1 MNKLLIEKLLILL
14 LLMFPVCASGQ
25 TIIDSLQSALS
36 ELPQDSQRVK
46 TNLALYEAIKFE
58 NPDEAISHLQQALK
72 LAEDISYQT
81 GVVNSYLALGY
92 FLEINSEYDSALAI
106 FRKAESMSDVLKK
119 RALLLESLTGQGMTL
134 RSLSQW
140 EDAISIILQCIE
152 IAMQEPV
159 DSLIISNNYNHLGNI
174 YSDQNQFEE
183 ALDYYQKCV
192 SFIQGRE
199 RKTAIVTM
207 NIGLIH
213 YRLEDYE
220 KATQY
225 FLECLAI
232 AERIDAKLV
241 TAHGYQ
247 KIGMVKRIM
256 NEPEAAKNYYRQAI
270 NLFEVVNDRSML
282 AFVHS
287 NLAGIYTDEENYDL
301 AIEELTLSLSLQE
314 AIEDQVGRCYTL
326 NNIGMA
332 YRGQNDF
339 PNAIKYFKK
348 AKEVA
353 TDVGVLLVNKDAAES
368 LSEIYAES
376 GDFQKAYLFHK
387 EFKVLDDSTFNET
400 KASRIA
406 ELEEKYQNEQKQ
418 QEINLLSAE
427 NQIATLELQKQQN
440 LRNYLII
447 AAFLLVL
454 LVGVVYSRY
463 QVKARANAKLK
474 ELDKLKTTFFT
485 NISHELRTPLTLI
498 LSPLQKLLHTQQD
511 KENEQALQLM
521 HFNASKLTEL
531 INQLLDLSKLEAGKL
546 SLQVH
551 EGNLNELLK
560 IVSASFETMASVK
573 NITFTTAIHQTPGAA
588 YYDEGKVQQILNNL
602 LSNAFKFTP
611 EGKEVVLRSEL
622 KGNSIHITVQDAG
635 PGIPTEEQEQ
645 IFRRFHQSKTNAPG
659 ITGTGVGLTLSKE
672 LALLHNGDITVESS
686 YGQGATFTFVFPISK
701 NSYETNQIVSV
712 STQITANEQN
722 TFEDSVSTEKDTNK
736 QIRDSIALIVEDNP
750 DLRFHMSSLLQH
762 AFSVEVA
769 ENGKRGIEIAK
780 KIVPDII
787 ITDLMMP
794 EMDGIELSEEIRKDE
809 KTSHIP
815 IIMLTAKSDR
825 ETKLA
830 GLETGADDFLTKPFD
845 NDELSTRVNNL
856 INQRKRLQEKYAKKI
871 TLSPTE
877 VDLKSPDELFIQRAL
892 QIVNDNLS
900 NSEFTV
906 ELFQKEMGMSRM
918 QLHRKL
924 KFLTNFSASEF
935 IRDLRLQRASSLL
948 AINGINITEVAY
960 SCGFNSTSYFTRC
973 FKEKFG
979 VIPSKHQEKVS

>member
-1 MNKLLIEKLLILL
+1 M
-14 LLMFPVCASGQ
+14 
-25 TIIDSLQSALS
+25 
-36 ELPQDSQRVK
+36 PQDSQRVT
-46 TNLALYEAIKFE
+46 TNLALYEALKYE
-58 NPDEAISHLQQALK
+58 TPKEAISYLSQALK
-72 LAEDISYQT
+72 LAETIPYQV
-81 GVVNSYLALGY
+81 GMVKSYLAIGY
-92 FLEINSEYDSALAI
+92 FLETNSEYDSALAT
-106 FRKAESMSDVLKK
+106 FRKAELMSGKLNKK
-119 RALLLESLTGQGMTL
+119 ALQLEALSGQGMTL
-134 RSLSQW
+134 RSMSQW
-140 EDAISIILQCIE
+140 DDAISIILQCID
-152 IAMQEPV
+152 IALQEPV

-174 YSDQNQFEE
+174 YSDQNQFEK

-192 SFIQGRE
+192 AFIQGRE

-232 AERIDAKLV
+232 AEKIDAKLV
-241 TAHGYQ
+241 TAHSYQ
-247 KIGMVKRIM
+247 KIGMVKRVM
-256 NEPEAAKNYYRQAI
+256 SEPEAAKKYYREAI
-270 NLFEVVNDRSML
+270 KLFEVVNDRSML
-282 AFVHS
+282 AYVHS
-287 NLAGIYTDEENYDL
+287 NLAGIYSDEKKYDL
-301 AIEELTLSLSLQE
+301 AIEELRLSLSLQE
-314 AIEDQVGRCYTL
+314 EIEDHVGLCYTL

-332 YRGQNDF
+332 YRDQNDI
-339 PNAIKYFKK
+339 PNAIKFLKK
-348 AKEVA
+348 SKELA
-353 TDVGVLLVNKDAAES
+353 TDVGVLLINKDAAES

-387 EFKVLDDSTFNET
+387 EFKVLNDSTFNEA

-406 ELEEKYQNEQKQ
+406 ELEEKYQNNQKQ

-427 NQIATLELQKQQN
+427 NQIATLELQKQQD

-447 AAFLLVL
+447 AAFMLVL
-454 LVGVVYSRY
+454 LLGVIYSRY
-463 QVKARANAKLK
+463 QLKARANSKLK

-498 LSPLQKLLHTQQD
+498 LSPLQKLLHKPQD

-521 HFNASKLTEL
+521 HYNASKLTEL

-546 SLQVH
+546 SLQISK
-551 EGNLNELLK
+551 GNLNELLR
-560 IVSASFETMASVK
+560 IVSASFETMAHVK
-573 NITFTTAIHQTPGAA
+573 NISFKTTVDQTPNEA
-588 YYDEGKVQQILNNL
+588 YYDEGKVQQVLNNL

-622 KGNSIHITVQDAG
+622 KRNQIYITVADSG
-635 PGIPTEEQEQ
+635 PGIPVEEQEQ

-672 LALLHNGDITVESS
+672 LALLHKGDITVESN
-686 YGQGATFTFVFPISK
+686 YGQGAAFTFAFPISK
-701 NSYETNQIVSV
+701 SSYEADQII
-712 STQITANEQN
+712 STTAQITESELV
-722 TFEDSVSTEKDTNK
+722 TFGQSTLTENDYEKQVKEN
-736 QIRDSIALIVEDNP
+736 IALIVEDNT
-750 DLRFHMSSLLQH
+750 DLRHHMSSLLQDD
-762 AFSVEVA
+762 FTVEVA
-769 ENGKRGIEIAK
+769 ENGKRGVEIAK
-780 KIVPDII
+780 KIIPDII
-787 ITDLMMP
+787 ISDLMMP

-815 IIMLTAKSDR
+815 IIILTAKSDR
-825 ETKLA
+825 ETKLT

-845 NDELSTRVNNL
+845 NKELSMRVNNL
-856 INQRKRLQEKYAKKI
+856 ISQRKLLQEKYAKKI

-877 VDLKSPDELFIQRAL
+877 VDLKSPDELFIQKAL
-892 QIVNDNLS
+892 QIVNNNLS

-906 ELFQKEMGMSRM
+906 EQFQKEMGMSRM

-924 KFLTNFSASEF
+924 KSLTNFSASEF